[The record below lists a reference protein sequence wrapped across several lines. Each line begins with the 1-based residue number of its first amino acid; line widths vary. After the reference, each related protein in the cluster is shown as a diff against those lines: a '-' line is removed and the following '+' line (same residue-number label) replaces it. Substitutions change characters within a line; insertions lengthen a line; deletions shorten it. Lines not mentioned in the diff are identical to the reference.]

1 MFGDMMEKLQKM
13 QQSVAESK
21 AKLDNISVETEVEGI
36 KVRMNGNRKLID
48 LQIPDIMMDD
58 KEDLQDLL
66 LTAFNKTLEKAD
78 KVNEAEMASSAKGL
92 IPGL

>member
-1 MFGDMMEKLQKM
+1 M
-13 QQSVAESK
+13 
-21 AKLDNISVETEVEGI
+21 
-36 KVRMNGNRKLID
+36 
-48 LQIPDIMMDD
+48 
-58 KEDLQDLL
+58 EDLQDLL